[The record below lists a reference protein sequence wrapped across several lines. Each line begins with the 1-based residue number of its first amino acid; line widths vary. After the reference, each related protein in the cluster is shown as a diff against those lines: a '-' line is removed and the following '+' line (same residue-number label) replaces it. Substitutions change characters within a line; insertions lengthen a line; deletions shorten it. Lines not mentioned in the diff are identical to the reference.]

1 MSKKLDRF
9 YTYAY
14 LREDGTPYY
23 IGKGSGRRV
32 FVNKGRSCK
41 KPKDKS
47 RIIFLKQNLTEEE
60 AFNHEKYMVAVFGR
74 KDLGTGILHNKS
86 DGGEGA
92 SGTILP
98 KGRYSGEN
106 NPLAK
111 KWKITFED
119 DRVEII
125 KSLQN
130 WAIKNGYKPTSV
142 RNLYN
147 GNCIKKHKNIV
158 NVEYYDE
165 NGDLVS
171 FSRVEKLELKNKKS
185 RDYYQ
190 KNIEKRREYNNEWAR
205 KNKDKIYNEKVKEKK
220 RKYIE
225 KNKEKRKEYIK
236 GYREK
241 NKEKRKEYERQ
252 YREKNR
258 GKLNE
263 YRRQRYND
271 RKEREWRDAS

>member
-1 MSKKLDRF
+1 MSKRLDRF

-32 FVNKGRSCK
+32 FVNTGRPCK

-60 AFNHEKYMVAVFGR
+60 SFKHEKYMVAVFGR
-74 KDLGTGILHNKS
+74 KDLGTGILHNRS

-98 KGRYSGEN
+98 KGRYSGKN

-130 WAIKNGYKPTSV
+130 WAIENGYKPTSV

-147 GNCIKKHKNIV
+147 GNCVTKYKDIV
-158 NVEYYDE
+158 KVEYYDKDG
-165 NGDLVS
+165 NLVS
-171 FSRVEKLELKNKKS
+171 FNRDEKLELRNEKS

-190 KNIEKRREYNNEWAR
+190 KNIEERRNYHNEWAR
-205 KNKDKIYNEKVKEKK
+205 KNKDKTYNEKVKEQKNK
-220 RKYIE
+220 YVEKNREKIREYHKEYQRNYRK
-225 KNKEKRKEYIK
+225 KNKEKDNQYQ
-236 GYREK
+236 RERYHK
-241 NKEKRKEYERQ
+241 NKNK
-252 YREKNR
+252 
-258 GKLNE
+258 
-263 YRRQRYND
+263 D
-271 RKEREWRDAS
+271 T

>member
-1 MSKKLDRF
+1 MSKRLDRF

-32 FVNKGRSCK
+32 FVNKGRPCK
-41 KPKDKS
+41 KPKDKT
-47 RIIFLKQNLTEEE
+47 RIIFLKQNLIEED
-60 AFNHEKYMVAVFGR
+60 AFRHEKYMIAVFGR
-74 KDLGTGILHNKS
+74 KDLGTGILHNRT
-86 DGGEGA
+86 DGGEGS

-119 DRVEII
+119 GRVEII

-130 WAIKNGYKPTSV
+130 WAIENGYKPTSV

-147 GNCIKKHKNIV
+147 GNCVAKYKDIV
-158 NVEYYDE
+158 KVEYYDKDG
-165 NGDLVS
+165 NLVS
-171 FSRVEKLELKNKKS
+171 FNRDEKLELRNEKS

-190 KNIEKRREYNNEWAR
+190 KNIEERRNYHNEWAR
-205 KNKDKIYNEKVKEKK
+205 KNKDKTYNEKVKEQKNK
-220 RKYIE
+220 YVEKNREKIREYHKEYQRNYRK
-225 KNKEKRKEYIK
+225 KNKEKDNQYQ
-236 GYREK
+236 RERYHK
-241 NKEKRKEYERQ
+241 NKNK
-252 YREKNR
+252 
-258 GKLNE
+258 
-263 YRRQRYND
+263 D
-271 RKEREWRDAS
+271 T